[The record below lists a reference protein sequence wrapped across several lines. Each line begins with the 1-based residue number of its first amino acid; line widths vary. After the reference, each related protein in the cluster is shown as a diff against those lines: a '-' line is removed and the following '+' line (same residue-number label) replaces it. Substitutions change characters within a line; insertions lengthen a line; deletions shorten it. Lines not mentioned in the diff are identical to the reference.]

1 MRKSYRVKSEKDFQ
15 QVFESGDSVA
25 NRAFV
30 IYTVE
35 KTENKHFRVGI
46 SVGKKVGHTAVAR
59 NRLKRY
65 IRAVIDEEK
74 LRINPHVDF
83 LIITRPYARDF
94 NMIKVRKNLLH
105 ALALAHII
113 EEVPDEVEENILT
126 KRNVKRL
133 LAVLA
138 VITLAVVLTGCA
150 SQGANGQVTPV
161 SHTSGN
167 WWDRWIV
174 YYMSAFILWLAKLMG
189 NSYGWAIIVFTII
202 VRVILLPLNAISIRS
217 TTKMQSIQPQ
227 INELRKKYPGRD
239 TESRT
244 LLQQETNKLYKE
256 AGVNPYT
263 GCLPVIIQL
272 PVMYALYGAILRTPQ
287 LQTGRFLWMDLSKP
301 DPYYIMPILAMVFTF
316 LSTYISQLSTPK
328 SSQNGMTKVMMYG
341 MSIMVGVMALNFQS
355 AITLYWVISNLF
367 QAVQTFILQNPIKY
381 RKEQEAKNEAERERK
396 RKLRKTYKRLGRKNK

>member
-1 MRKSYRVKSEKDFQ
+1 MKLRK
-15 QVFESGDSVA
+15 
-25 NRAFV
+25 
-30 IYTVE
+30 I
-35 KTENKHFRVGI
+35 
-46 SVGKKVGHTAVAR
+46 
-59 NRLKRY
+59 RLK
-65 IRAVIDEEK
+65 D
-74 LRINPHVDF
+74 
-83 LIITRPYARDF
+83 
-94 NMIKVRKNLLH
+94 
-105 ALALAHII
+105 
-113 EEVPDEVEENILT
+113 ILT

-138 VITLAVVLTGCA
+138 LITLAVVLTGCA
-150 SQGANGQVTPV
+150 AQGTNGHVAPV
-161 SHTSGN
+161 SHNSGN

-202 VRVILLPLNAISIRS
+202 IRVILLPLNAISIRS
-217 TTKMQSIQPQ
+217 TTKMQGIQPQ

-263 GCLPVIIQL
+263 GCLPVLIQL

-316 LSTYISQLSTPK
+316 LSTYISQLATPK
-328 SSQNGMTKVMMYG
+328 SAQNGMTKVMTYG
-341 MSIMVGVMALNFQS
+341 MAIMVGVMALNFPS
-355 AITLYWVISNLF
+355 AITLYWVISNLS
-367 QAVQTFILQNPIKY
+367 QAVQTFILQNPIKFK
-381 RKEQEAKNEAERERK
+381 KEQEAKAEAERERK
-396 RKLRKTYKRLGRKNK
+396 RKIRKTYKRLGRKKR

>member
-1 MRKSYRVKSEKDFQ
+1 MKLRK
-15 QVFESGDSVA
+15 
-25 NRAFV
+25 
-30 IYTVE
+30 I
-35 KTENKHFRVGI
+35 
-46 SVGKKVGHTAVAR
+46 
-59 NRLKRY
+59 RLK
-65 IRAVIDEEK
+65 D
-74 LRINPHVDF
+74 
-83 LIITRPYARDF
+83 
-94 NMIKVRKNLLH
+94 
-105 ALALAHII
+105 
-113 EEVPDEVEENILT
+113 ILT

-138 VITLAVVLTGCA
+138 LITLAVVLTGCA
-150 SQGANGQVTPV
+150 AQGTNGHVAPV
-161 SHTSGN
+161 SHNSGN

-202 VRVILLPLNAISIRS
+202 IRVILLPLNAISIRS
-217 TTKMQSIQPQ
+217 TTKMQDIQPQ

-263 GCLPVIIQL
+263 GCLPVLIQL

-316 LSTYISQLSTPK
+316 LSTYISQLATPK
-328 SSQNGMTKVMMYG
+328 SAQNEMTKVMTYG
-341 MSIMVGVMALNFQS
+341 MAIMVGAMALNFQS

-367 QAVQTFILQNPIKY
+367 QAVQTFILQNPIKFK
-381 RKEQEAKNEAERERK
+381 KEQEAKAEAERERK
-396 RKLRKTYKRLGRKNK
+396 RKIRKTYKRLGRKKR

>member
-1 MRKSYRVKSEKDFQ
+1 MKLRK
-15 QVFESGDSVA
+15 
-25 NRAFV
+25 
-30 IYTVE
+30 I
-35 KTENKHFRVGI
+35 
-46 SVGKKVGHTAVAR
+46 
-59 NRLKRY
+59 RLK
-65 IRAVIDEEK
+65 D
-74 LRINPHVDF
+74 
-83 LIITRPYARDF
+83 
-94 NMIKVRKNLLH
+94 
-105 ALALAHII
+105 
-113 EEVPDEVEENILT
+113 ILT

-138 VITLAVVLTGCA
+138 LITLAVVLTGCA
-150 SQGANGQVTPV
+150 AQGTNGHVAPV
-161 SHTSGN
+161 SHNSGN

-202 VRVILLPLNAISIRS
+202 IRVILLPLNAISIRS
-217 TTKMQSIQPQ
+217 TTKMQGIQPQ

-263 GCLPVIIQL
+263 GCLPVLIQL

-316 LSTYISQLSTPK
+316 LSTYISQLATPK
-328 SSQNGMTKVMMYG
+328 SAQNGMTKVMTYG
-341 MSIMVGVMALNFQS
+341 MAIMIGVMALNFQS
-355 AITLYWVISNLF
+355 AIALYWVISNLF
-367 QAVQTFILQNPIKY
+367 QAVQTFILQNPIKFK
-381 RKEQEAKNEAERERK
+381 KEQEAKAEAERERK
-396 RKLRKTYKRLGRKNK
+396 RKIRKTYKRLGRKKR

>member
-1 MRKSYRVKSEKDFQ
+1 MKD
-15 QVFESGDSVA
+15 
-25 NRAFV
+25 
-30 IYTVE
+30 
-35 KTENKHFRVGI
+35 
-46 SVGKKVGHTAVAR
+46 
-59 NRLKRY
+59 
-65 IRAVIDEEK
+65 
-74 LRINPHVDF
+74 
-83 LIITRPYARDF
+83 
-94 NMIKVRKNLLH
+94 
-105 ALALAHII
+105 
-113 EEVPDEVEENILT
+113 ILT

-138 VITLAVVLTGCA
+138 LITLAVVLTGCA
-150 SQGANGQVTPV
+150 AQGTNGHVAPV
-161 SHTSGN
+161 SHNSGN

-202 VRVILLPLNAISIRS
+202 IRVILLPLNAISIRS
-217 TTKMQSIQPQ
+217 TTKMQDIQPQ

-263 GCLPVIIQL
+263 GCLPVLIQL

-316 LSTYISQLSTPK
+316 LSTYISQLATPT
-328 SSQNGMTKVMMYG
+328 SAQNGMTKVMTYG
-341 MSIMVGVMALNFQS
+341 MAIMVGAMALNFQS

-367 QAVQTFILQNPIKY
+367 QAVQTFILQNPIKFK
-381 RKEQEAKNEAERERK
+381 KEQEAKAEAERERK
-396 RKLRKTYKRLGRKNK
+396 RKIRKTYKRLGRKKR

>member
-1 MRKSYRVKSEKDFQ
+1 MKD
-15 QVFESGDSVA
+15 
-25 NRAFV
+25 
-30 IYTVE
+30 
-35 KTENKHFRVGI
+35 
-46 SVGKKVGHTAVAR
+46 
-59 NRLKRY
+59 
-65 IRAVIDEEK
+65 
-74 LRINPHVDF
+74 
-83 LIITRPYARDF
+83 
-94 NMIKVRKNLLH
+94 
-105 ALALAHII
+105 
-113 EEVPDEVEENILT
+113 ILT

-150 SQGANGQVTPV
+150 AQGANGQVAPI

-256 AGVNPYT
+256 AGVNPYA
-263 GCLPVIIQL
+263 GCLPLIIQL

-301 DPYYIMPILAMVFTF
+301 DPYFIMPILAMAFTF
-316 LSTYISQLSTPK
+316 LSTYISQ
-328 SSQNGMTKVMMYG
+328 
-341 MSIMVGVMALNFQS
+341 
-355 AITLYWVISNLF
+355 
-367 QAVQTFILQNPIKY
+367 
-381 RKEQEAKNEAERERK
+381 
-396 RKLRKTYKRLGRKNK
+396 

>member
-1 MRKSYRVKSEKDFQ
+1 MKLRK
-15 QVFESGDSVA
+15 
-25 NRAFV
+25 
-30 IYTVE
+30 I
-35 KTENKHFRVGI
+35 
-46 SVGKKVGHTAVAR
+46 
-59 NRLKRY
+59 RLK
-65 IRAVIDEEK
+65 D
-74 LRINPHVDF
+74 
-83 LIITRPYARDF
+83 
-94 NMIKVRKNLLH
+94 
-105 ALALAHII
+105 
-113 EEVPDEVEENILT
+113 ILT

-272 PVMYALYGAILRTPQ
+272 PVMYALYGAILRTSQ